1 MDARGHIE
9 RGHDYAVGVTKNS
22 IWTIVGVIV
31 AIVIAW
37 VLVNALFA
45 LIGVVFKLLVVAV
58 VALLVFLALR
68 YFFANR
74 ASS

>member
-1 MDARGHIE
+1 M
-9 RGHDYAVGVTKNS
+9 TKNS